1 MQLGY
6 AQPVGQLMQRKS
18 SLGEDTVPQ
27 DCNDLPMEDE
37 YIADPALQ
45 LIIAD
50 DGSMGDDSM
59 NSSEENDVI
68 DGQSLGAQIKVADL
82 TVFR

>member
-1 MQLGY
+1 MQ
-6 AQPVGQLMQRKS
+6 PKS
-18 SLGEDTVPQ
+18 SLGEDKIPLGCENQ
-27 DCNDLPMEDE
+27 IMEDE
-37 YIADPALQ
+37 NFFDPALN

-50 DGSMGDDSM
+50 DGSVGEDSM

-68 DGQSLGAQIKVADL
+68 DDNDLGVQIKVSDL

>member
-1 MQLGY
+1 M
-6 AQPVGQLMQRKS
+6 
-18 SLGEDTVPQ
+18 
-27 DCNDLPMEDE
+27 
-37 YIADPALQ
+37 ADPALQ